1 MARQFRVIPA
11 TSAKLDPNAD
21 VADVVFVDA
30 KGKPTDIG
38 GGSAAAPY
46 VLPAAAENALGGV
59 KLANVASAGKANAA
73 VGVAAGDAPT
83 KAEHDALVTAYNDLA
98 KRVNALVV
106 GLEAAGVVKTS

>member
-1 MARQFRVIPA
+1 MARQFRVIPVA
-11 TSAKLDPNAD
+11 SAKLDPNAA
-21 VADVVFVDA
+21 VADVIFVDA

-38 GGSAAAPY
+38 GS
-46 VLPAAAENALGGV
+46 AAAENALGGV

-98 KRVNALVV
+98 KRVNALVA
-106 GLEAAGVVKTS
+106 GLVAAGVVKTS

>member
-1 MARQFRVIPA
+1 MARQFRVIPVA
-11 TSAKLDPNAD
+11 SAKLDPNAA
-21 VADVVFVDA
+21 VADVIFVDA
-30 KGKPTDIG
+30 KGKPTDI

-98 KRVNALVV
+98 GRVNALVA
-106 GLEAAGVVKTS
+106 GLVAAGSVKTS